1 MISKIKIIGLPNQEI
16 MQSNVKMPVEGRQ
29 REAYQW
35 EIVTAV
41 VELTKQP
48 SFTFAAWGTHGLL
61 HDSDSCQGMS
71 SGAAMASGSGNL
83 LKMQILSPPPHTN
96 CEVLGMRPSNQIYR
110 ACQVILM
117 QSLTVLPQQNG
128 QDRANL
134 LLLRVQKS
142 GFHHFSKKK
151 KRSSFIILAVSFT
164 QKLIK
169 LWFKN
174 SKPPGQ
180 REDRG
185 GEWSILGLHLRPAR
199 VPGAS
204 SQESTTRPH
213 PGLLQQGR
221 ENVCPCWPLCLGLI
235 PASSR
240 PGDCPPSI
248 RVYPS
253 PDPKTSQ
260 LTPLTYNTKYNF
272 LWDTFK

>member
-29 REAYQW
+29 REAYQQ

-117 QSLTVLPQQNG
+117 QLLTALPQQNG

-151 KRSSFIILAVSFT
+151 RSSFIILAVSFT

-174 SKPPGQ
+174 SKPPWPKGRQGWGMVNSRPPSPPSPSPWSFFIGQ
-180 REDRG
+180 HHPAPSGSALAGKGERVSMLATVLGPHTGIQQARG
-185 GEWSILGLHLRPAR
+185 LSP
-199 VPGAS
+199 
-204 SQESTTRPH
+204 QH
-213 PGLLQQGR
+213 PGLPQ
-221 ENVCPCWPLCLGLI
+221 P
-235 PASSR
+235 
-240 PGDCPPSI
+240 
-248 RVYPS
+248 
-253 PDPKTSQ
+253 
-260 LTPLTYNTKYNF
+260 
-272 LWDTFK
+272 